1 MKNNI
6 HKTAFISIAFVA
18 ATGAT
23 FAADTAVSQ
32 KEYTLPHCD
41 APVASVV
48 VGNLTCKA
56 AGCQAAGSDPTGLAA
71 LIRMSN
77 GDAEQSNFAN
87 IGEGMSAMLTTVLKA
102 TGCFDIQER
111 EAMEELAK
119 ELALVGKKVEVQQ
132 ADFMISGSI
141 TSINMSTSKAAIGGG
156 YIPIIGM
163 LSVTTKTADVGVD
176 IKLIDVNRA
185 KVVDSKTFVANNE
198 STSTSL
204 GGMGFGGGGALIGGL
219 SSIKGTP
226 MEPIVREVLAQVATF
241 TANKLVSIKAP
252 TLLVPAPVAPV
263 AAPVS
268 AAPATV
274 AVAQ

>member
-1 MKNNI
+1 MVKIINR
-6 HKTAFISIAFVA
+6 TTFLSLAFLA
-18 ATGAT
+18 AAGAA
-23 FAADTAVSQ
+23 FAADTKVSE
-32 KEYTLPHCD
+32 KEYNLPRCD

-48 VGNLTCKA
+48 VGKLTCKA
-56 AGCQAAGSDPTGLAA
+56 AGCQTASSDPTGLAA

-77 GDAEQSNFAN
+77 GGAEQANFAN
-87 IGEGMSAMLTTVLKA
+87 VGEGMSAMLTTVLKN

-111 EAMEELAK
+111 EAMDELAK

-141 TSINMSTSKAAIGGG
+141 TSINMSTTKAAVGGG
-156 YIPIIGM
+156 FIPIIGM

-198 STSTSL
+198 STSASL

-219 SSIKGTP
+219 SSFKGTQ
-226 MEPIVREVLAQVATF
+226 MEPIIREVLAQVATF
-241 TANKLVSIKAP
+241 AANKLVSIKAP
-252 TLLVPAPVAPV
+252 ALLIPAPVAPV
-263 AAPVS
+263 VAPVS
-268 AAPATV
+268 VAPATV
-274 AVAQ
+274 AVVQ